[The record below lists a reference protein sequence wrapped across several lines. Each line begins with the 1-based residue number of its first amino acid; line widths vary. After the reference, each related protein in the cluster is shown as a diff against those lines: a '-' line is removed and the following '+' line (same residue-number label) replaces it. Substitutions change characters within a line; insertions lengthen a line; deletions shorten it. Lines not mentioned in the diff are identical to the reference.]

1 MSKRNRQHQQ
11 RDHQRRKDKDMY
23 DAFTRLSQRKMHG
36 VKMLTTEA
44 IMQQLVKDF
53 YLDEITIMR
62 RLKRYAQTKD
72 NDPEQ
77 LKLDLPGQ
85 P

>member
-1 MSKRNRQHQQ
+1 MSGKNSYPK

-23 DAFTRLSQRKMHG
+23 DDFTALSRRKMLG
-36 VKMLTTEA
+36 VRMLTTEA
-44 IMQQLVKDF
+44 IMQQLVKDY

-62 RLKRYAQTKD
+62 RLKQYARTKD
-72 NDPEQ
+72 SDPEQ
-77 LKLDLPGQ
+77 LKMELPEQ